1 MALSKYHQKYKD
13 QSDEEIV
20 KKVEAKEQELLAIFQ
35 EVSLNVNN
43 TLIRLAVLGCG
54 DSRFVKYHKIIFE
67 KVLKKEIEVIT
78 FDITI
83 EHLIGEENIIKYD
96 CTLPLPNPPYDVTY
110 GHVLLKFI
118 ETEKQ
123 WNLIENSYKA
133 LSRGGLAIHI
143 SDKEEIEIKEKL
155 LPNGQFSVPLER
167 WEEKLK
173 KEQIKYFKI
182 PIKYG
187 LAFVIQK
194 D

>member
-13 QSDEEIV
+13 QSDEEIA

-35 EVSLNVNN
+35 QVSLNANN
-43 TLIRLAVLGCG
+43 TPIRLAVLGCG

-83 EHLIGEENIIKYD
+83 EHLIGEENIIKHD
-96 CTLPLPNPPYDVTY
+96 CTLPLPNSPYDIIY

-118 ETEKQ
+118 EIEKQ

-133 LSRGGLAIHI
+133 LSKGGLAIHI
-143 SDKEEIEIKEKL
+143 LDKEEIEIKEKL
-155 LPNGQFSVPLER
+155 LQSGLFSVPLER

-187 LAFVIQK
+187 LVFVIKK